1 MKKNLSF
8 FVILFSVIIFAS
20 CNNEGCINE
29 GKNLY
34 RILVGDKYGYMDSQG
49 NIVIEPQFD
58 DAPLLFE
65 QVYCMV
71 SKDDKKFL
79 IDKNNNVV
87 KELDNS
93 IEYIKP
99 FSVGDDIN
107 FIVKKTGDKWYICDS
122 LLKKK
127 SDFYDELKY
136 NTIGDELFLVKKNNK
151 WGYID
156 CDGNIVI
163 DFIYDKAWV
172 FSQDSIARVIRDNK
186 HFYIDTK
193 GNCVISVDS
202 NMTGFTKNRAAVIK
216 DGEQCLIDRHGKVI
230 CKLEVDEIYSFG
242 NDNLATVVKDG
253 HTSKIDTLGNIVL
266 ESDYRYITKFFN
278 GFAYALTIPGWHYG
292 LIDSLG
298 NVVVPFIFDN
308 YGISNEDNIYIFT
321 KQAEYT
327 KCSYIE
333 AAIYYY
339 NSKGKLIWKDVPSK
353 KVYPPRWNQTRKDF
367 VEYFDGNI
375 SKLDPIEG
383 LYYVTIKDYYQD
395 RDYYNNIGLNKSQ
408 SYFWAIVRE
417 NINDNDFY
425 AFLIDG
431 SGKRWV
437 NKFVKLGETNNYAII
452 KREEDNDYSS
462 EGKVTIDNPN
472 NFDFRLETGNNSR
485 YNFFVT
491 YELARDYPPVENI
504 EQYQE
509 AEWTGSGF
517 AISNGYIA
525 TNYHVTNGAKTI
537 RIKGVNGDTDKVYK
551 GVVVAS
557 DEEHDLSV
565 IKIVDKNFETLGKIP
580 YSIGKSNVEVGDNIF
595 VLGYPLVT
603 SMGNEIKLTEGVIS
617 SSTGYKGN
625 QSMLQIS
632 AAVQPGN
639 SGGPLFNEEGD
650 VVGVVCAKHKNA
662 ENANYAV
669 KISYLYSMIEASGYN
684 IEINDINKVH
694 KKKLSAKVKEIKDY
708 VYLIECSSK

>member
-20 CNNEGCINE
+20 CNNEDCINE

-49 NIVIEPQFD
+49 NIVIEPQYDGATLRFK
-58 DAPLLFE
+58 

-93 IEYIKP
+93 IEIIEP
-99 FSVGDDIN
+99 FSVGEDIN

-127 SDFYDELKY
+127 SDYYDEFI
-136 NTIGDELFLVKKNNK
+136 IGDELFNVKKNNK
-151 WGYID
+151 WGFID

-163 DFIYDKAWV
+163 DFIYDKAWG
-172 FSQDSIARVIRDNK
+172 FGQDSLARVVRDNK

-202 NMTGFTKNRAAVIK
+202 TITDFHNNRAAVIK
-216 DGEQCLIDRHGKVI
+216 DGEKCLIDKHGIVI
-230 CKLEVDEIYSFG
+230 CKLDVDEIYIFG
-242 NDNLATVVKDG
+242 DDNLATVVKDDRA
-253 HTSKIDTLGNIVL
+253 SKIDTLGNIVL
-266 ESDYRYITKFFN
+266 ETDFRYIHSFYN
-278 GFAYALTIPGWHYG
+278 GFAYAFNIPDFNLG

-298 NVVVPFIFDN
+298 NVIVPFIFD
-308 YGISNEDNIYIFT
+308 SARDSEEDNIYIFI
-321 KQAEYT
+321 KQAQRT
-327 KCSYIE
+327 KSSYIKE
-333 AAIYYY
+333 ATYYY
-339 NSKGKLIWKDVPSK
+339 NSKGQLIWKDVPMK
-353 KVYPPRWNQTRKDF
+353 QVFPPKGNSTRKDF

-383 LYYVTIKDYYQD
+383 IYYVTIKDYYQE
-395 RDYYNNIGLNKSQ
+395 RGNYNNIGLNKSQ
-408 SYFWAIVRE
+408 SYFWAVIRE
-417 NINDNDFY
+417 NINGNDFY
-425 AFLIDG
+425 AYFLDG
-431 SGKRWV
+431 SGMQWV

-452 KREEDNDYSS
+452 KTQEDIKYSS
-462 EGKVTIDNPN
+462 EGKVTIDNPS
-472 NFDFRLETGNNSR
+472 NFDFRLETGKNSG

-491 YELARDYPPVENI
+491 YEWERDYPPVENI
-504 EQYQE
+504 EQYQK

-537 RIKGVNGDTDKVYK
+537 RIKGINGDTDKVYK

-650 VVGVVCAKHKNA
+650 VVGVVCAKHENA

>member
-1 MKKNLSF
+1 MKKSLLF

-20 CNNEGCINE
+20 CNNEDCVNE

-58 DAPLLFE
+58 DAPLLFK

-93 IEYIKP
+93 IEIIKP
-99 FSVGDDIN
+99 FSVGADIN

-127 SDFYDELKY
+127 SDYYDEFI
-136 NTIGDELFLVKKNNK
+136 IGDELFNVKKNNK
-151 WGYID
+151 WGFID

-163 DFIYDKAWV
+163 DFIYDKARA
-172 FSQDSIARVIRDNK
+172 FGQDSLARVVRDNK
-186 HFYIDTK
+186 HFFIDTK

-202 NMTGFTKNRAAVIK
+202 AITGFNNNRAAVIK
-216 DGEQCLIDRHGKVI
+216 DGEKCLIDKHGIVI
-230 CKLEVDEIYSFG
+230 CKLDVDEIYLFKD
-242 NDNLATVVKDG
+242 DNLATVVKDDRA
-253 HTSKIDTLGNIVL
+253 SKIDSLGNIVL
-266 ESDYRYITKFFN
+266 ETDYRYISSFYN
-278 GFAYALTIPGWHYG
+278 GFAYAMIIPDTYWG

-298 NVVVPFIFDN
+298 NVIVPFIFDECR
-308 YGISNEDNIYIFT
+308 IVNEDNMYIFIKPAQRT
-321 KQAEYT
+321 KS
-327 KCSYIE
+327 SYIKE
-333 AAIYYY
+333 AIYYY
-339 NSKGKLIWKDVPSK
+339 NSKGQLIWKDMPMKQVF
-353 KVYPPRWNQTRKDF
+353 PPKSNPTRKDF

-383 LYYVTIKDYYQD
+383 IYYVTFKNYYQD
-395 RDYYNNIGLNKSQ
+395 RFNYNNIGLNDSH
-408 SYFWAIVRE
+408 SHFYAVVRE
-417 NINDNDFY
+417 NPDDNEFWAY
-425 AFLIDG
+425 RIDG
-431 SGKRWV
+431 SNRCWA

-452 KREEDNDYSS
+452 KTIEDIEYSS

-485 YNFFVT
+485 INFFVT
-491 YELARDYPPVENI
+491 YEWARDYPPVENI
-504 EQYQE
+504 EQYQK

-537 RIKGVNGDTDKVYK
+537 RIKGINGDTDKVYK

-650 VVGVVCAKHKNA
+650 VVGVVCAKHENA